1 MADIKSYKQ
10 LIEEASAKIQTLS
23 IDDAKKKLGNPDV
36 VFVDLREPS
45 ELENEGIIPSSLHI
59 PRGVLEFLA
68 SPDSPYF
75 QPVFAE
81 DKQFILYCQSGWRSA
96 LATATLQ
103 DMGFRRVCHID
114 GGFSAW
120 KNSGGSTVTN
130 GEEL

>member
-10 LIEEASAKIQTLS
+10 LIEEASAKIQTLP
-23 IDDAKKKLGNPDV
+23 IDEAKGRLGNPDV

-45 ELENEGIIPSSLHI
+45 ELEREGIIPGSLHV

-68 SPDSPYF
+68 SPDSPFF
-75 QPVFAE
+75 QPMFAE

-103 DMGFRRVCHID
+103 DMGFSRVCHID

-120 KNSGGSTVTN
+120 KNSGGKTVEK
-130 GEEL
+130 G